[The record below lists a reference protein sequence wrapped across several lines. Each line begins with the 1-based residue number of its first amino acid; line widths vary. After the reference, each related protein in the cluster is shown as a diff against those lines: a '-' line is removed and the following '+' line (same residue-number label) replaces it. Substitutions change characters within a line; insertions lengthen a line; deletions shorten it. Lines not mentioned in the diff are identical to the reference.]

1 MDISLPLCINRLVC
15 TYFNYLKCEVTYF
28 SEENLIRVMNKKNI
42 NLLYEKWK
50 NKENDIKIYKDI
62 IFFLNFSMLL
72 EWLLV

>member
-1 MDISLPLCINRLVC
+1 M
-15 TYFNYLKCEVTYF
+15 
-28 SEENLIRVMNKKNI
+28 
-42 NLLYEKWK
+42 EKWK

>member
-1 MDISLPLCINRLVC
+1 M
-15 TYFNYLKCEVTYF
+15 K
-28 SEENLIRVMNKKNI
+28 
-42 NLLYEKWK
+42 KWK

>member
-1 MDISLPLCINRLVC
+1 MDISLPLYINRLVC

-28 SEENLIRVMNKKNI
+28 SEENLIQVMNKKNI

-50 NKENDIKIYKDI
+50 NKENDIQIYKDI

-72 EWLLV
+72 EWLLM